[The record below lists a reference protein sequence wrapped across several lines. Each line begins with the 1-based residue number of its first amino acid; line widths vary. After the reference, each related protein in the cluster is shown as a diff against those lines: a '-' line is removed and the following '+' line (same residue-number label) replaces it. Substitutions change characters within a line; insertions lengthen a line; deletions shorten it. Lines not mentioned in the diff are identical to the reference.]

1 MKSVTDSKAR
11 HRGVTLRMG
20 GDGESAGPETDVA
33 VVVDL
38 VREMSRQNDPQE
50 LVSIFRRRATEFF
63 GGDGSISL
71 SRRGME
77 RPQYKVTRSSVWTK
91 QVNPW
96 KDPHLLPVL
105 EGGVVAELLYA
116 DEARVIGDFKIPE
129 GDPAHEHLQGAR
141 SLMCLPLYDEGTAL
155 NMVVRYSREPDFFSA
170 ENLSGATLL
179 ANLFGRA
186 THGLVLHEQVRKTYD
201 DLDREMRRV
210 GQLQRS
216 LLPPQLPDLQSLN
229 IAASYETAARAG
241 GDYYD
246 FFELSDGRW
255 GMIIADVSGHG
266 PAAAVVM
273 AILRTM
279 LHHQCPDCLEPSE
292 VLRMLNRGLIDQS
305 EGQDVTFV
313 TAFYARYDPKDRSLR
328 YSSAGHNPPLLVSPE
343 LKVCE
348 LDDAQSLPLG
358 ITLMNEFIEGTVTL
372 KSGETLIL
380 YTDGITEAFN
390 PAGEM
395 YGRERLLSCV
405 RENTRFAQEVV
416 DCVTYK
422 LKGFTGD
429 ETLQD
434 DQTILALRVK

>member
-1 MKSVTDSKAR
+1 MKSVTEKKAR
-11 HRGVTLRMG
+11 HRGVTLRMS
-20 GDGESAGPETDVA
+20 GDDSTSGPQHDIA

-38 VREMSRQNDPQE
+38 VREMSRQKDPQA
-50 LVSIFRRRATEFF
+50 LVSMYRRRATEFF

-71 SRRGME
+71 SRRGLQH
-77 RPQYKVTRSSVWTK
+77 PKYKVTRSTIWSE
-91 QVNPW
+91 QINPW
-96 KDPHLLPVL
+96 KDPHLIPLL
-105 EGGVVAELLYA
+105 EGGIVAELFYA
-116 DEARVIGDFKIPE
+116 DEPRVIGDFKIPE
-129 GDPAHEHLQGAR
+129 DDPAYEHLQDAR

-155 NMVVRYSREPDFFSA
+155 NMVVRYSHEPDFFSD

-186 THGLVLHEQVRKTYD
+186 THGLVLHEQVQRTYD
-201 DLDREMRRV
+201 ELDREMRRV
-210 GQLQRS
+210 GQIQRS
-216 LLPPQLPDLQSLN
+216 LLPPKLPDIPSLN

-273 AILRTM
+273 AILRTI
-279 LHHQCPDCLEPSE
+279 LHHQCPDCLEPSD
-292 VLRMLNRGLIDQS
+292 VLRILNRGLIDHS
-305 EGQDVTFV
+305 EGHEVTFV

-328 YSSAGHNPPLLVSPE
+328 YASAGHNPPLLVSRSLE
-343 LKVCE
+343 VRE

-358 ITLMNEFIEGTVTL
+358 ITLIDKFIEGTVTL

-395 YGRERLLSCV
+395 YGRQRLLSCV
-405 RENTRFAQEVV
+405 RENTRFAQEIV